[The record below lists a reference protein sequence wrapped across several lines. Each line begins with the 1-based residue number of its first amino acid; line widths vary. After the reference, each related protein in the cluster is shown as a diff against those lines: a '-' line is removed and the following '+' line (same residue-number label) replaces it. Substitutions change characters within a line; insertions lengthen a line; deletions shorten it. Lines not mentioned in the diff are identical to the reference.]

1 MKRSCFLLV
10 RQYIVVNN
18 LSRCEMWKQRN
29 GSVIWE
35 TWKNITFFRRWLHAN
50 VICFTTLPFIFLTTD
65 LPESLQ
71 LVEFLLILSLCFYPL
86 SFINM
91 DLCICIFLTTASFL
105 LPRFYQHFGN
115 ILQPWC
121 RRCYS
126 CLFKLCRYP
135 AIRHLSSCG
144 ILVTRTPPLLGIA
157 IPGQIVPS
165 NGLFNLA
172 DSFSKRKEYSE
183 RRIIG

>member
-1 MKRSCFLLV
+1 MKRS
-10 RQYIVVNN
+10 
-18 LSRCEMWKQRN
+18 QRN

-35 TWKNITFFRRWLHAN
+35 TWKNITFFRGWLHTN
-50 VICFTTLPFIFLTTD
+50 VICFTTP
-65 LPESLQ
+65 
-71 LVEFLLILSLCFYPL
+71 LVGFLLILSRCFCPL
-86 SFINM
+86 PFKNM
-91 DLCICIFLTTASFL
+91 DSSICIFLTTASFL
-105 LPRFYQHFGN
+105 LPRFYQHFGY

-144 ILVTRTPPLLGIA
+144 ILVTRTPPLLSIA